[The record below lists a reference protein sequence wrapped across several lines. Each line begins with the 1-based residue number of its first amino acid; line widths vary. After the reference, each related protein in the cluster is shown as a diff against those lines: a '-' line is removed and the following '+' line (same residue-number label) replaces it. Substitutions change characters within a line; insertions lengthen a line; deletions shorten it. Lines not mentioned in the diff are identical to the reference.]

1 MCYRTLHKGSL
12 EIFSKLGLNL
22 LFLGGGQLMA
32 LGILGEYIGRIFK
45 ETKGRPAYFID
56 EYSNLNVKKD
66 DRSSSNE

>member
-1 MCYRTLHKGSL
+1 
-12 EIFSKLGLNL
+12 
-22 LFLGGGQLMA
+22 MA